1 MALGSRSDPDR
12 PFGLLPGG
20 RSGWNLSRSKTVGI
34 VAPKAVVITVSDG
47 VSAGTR
53 EDLSGAALATMLADH
68 AFSVTRRLVPDEADQ
83 ISSEILQSAASAS
96 LVVTTGGTG
105 FGPRD
110 VTPEAT
116 AEALEREAPGL
127 VHAMLAKGMQSTPM
141 AALTRARAG
150 SIGSCLVVN
159 LPGSPRG
166 ATESLEAI
174 IGVIPHAIQLL
185 GGDTRHH

>member
-1 MALGSRSDPDR
+1 M
-12 PFGLLPGG
+12 
-20 RSGWNLSRSKTVGI
+20 GI
-34 VAPKAVVITVSDG
+34 AAIDASVITVSDG
-47 VSAGTR
+47 VSAGKR
-53 EDLSGAALATMLADH
+53 EDLSGAALEEMLVDRG
-68 AFSVTRRLVPDEADQ
+68 FSVTRLLVPDEADQ
-83 ISSEILQSAASAS
+83 ITNAITEASGGAS

-116 AEALEREAPGL
+116 AEALQREAPGL
-127 VHAMLAKGMQSTPM
+127 VHAMLAKGMESTPM

-150 SIGSCLVVN
+150 SVGTCLVVN

-174 IGVIPHAIQLL
+174 IDVIPHAIQLL
-185 GGDTRHH
+185 SGDTRHH

>member
-1 MALGSRSDPDR
+1 MSTRSA
-12 PFGLLPGG
+12 
-20 RSGWNLSRSKTVGI
+20 T
-34 VAPKAVVITVSDG
+34 VITVSDG
-47 VSAGTR
+47 VAAGAR
-53 EDLSGAALATMLADH
+53 EDGSGAAVEGILAPRGFDV
-68 AFSVTRRLVPDEADQ
+68 SRVVVPDEKDQ
-83 ISSEILQSAASAS
+83 ITDALRRAAVTGS

-116 AEALEREAPGL
+116 SVVLDREAPGL
-127 VHAMLAKGMQSTPM
+127 VHVMLAEGIRHTPM

-150 SIGSCLVVN
+150 TIGSCLVVN

-174 IGVIPHAIQLL
+174 IELIPHVLQLL
-185 GGDTRHH
+185 EGDTTHH

>member
-1 MALGSRSDPDR
+1 M
-12 PFGLLPGG
+12 
-20 RSGWNLSRSKTVGI
+20 GI
-34 VAPKAVVITVSDG
+34 AAIDVSVITVSDG
-47 VSAGTR
+47 VSAGER
-53 EDLSGAALATMLADH
+53 EDLSGAALEEMLADRG
-68 AFSVTRRLVPDEADQ
+68 FSVTRLLVPDEADQ
-83 ISSEILQSAASAS
+83 ITKAITEASAGAS

-116 AEALEREAPGL
+116 AEALQREAPGL
-127 VHAMLAKGMQSTPM
+127 VHAMLATGLESTPM

-166 ATESLEAI
+166 ATESLQAI
-174 IGVIPHAIQLL
+174 IDVIPHAIQLL
-185 GGDTRHH
+185 SGDTQHH